1 MGKYKHILL
10 YFYDTLNFI
19 YFIFFKY
26 KLSVSCL
33 ILSLSTSLM
42 SYGRNTLADH
52 SLSPSLDDFH
62 SETTPFNN
70 HTQHTENTLPF
81 FVTLVRKQR
90 KENEGKQDRGLQRQ
104 EVGFTFCM
112 HTYVHTHTFTPVI
125 SVLPCVHS
133 FCMFIQQANK
143 IQPQRQ
149 YQ

>member
-19 YFIFFKY
+19 YLSFFKY

-42 SYGRNTLADH
+42 SYGRNTLDDH
-52 SLSPSLDDFH
+52 SLSPSFDDFH

-81 FVTLVRKQR
+81 FVTLVRKER

-104 EVGFTFCM
+104 EVGFTFCI
-112 HTYVHTHTFTPVI
+112 HTYVHTHIHTCDLSLTLF
-125 SVLPCVHS
+125 SL
-133 FCMFIQQANK
+133 F
-143 IQPQRQ
+143 Q
-149 YQ
+149 YVYTTGK